1 MSGNFQTRALIQF
14 GVLHPTEG
22 PDAFPNKL
30 GFGPEKYVGER
41 SYRPPTKTFED
52 GKIVNIS
59 IAGEPIEIA
68 PNRTDVQDSVGFY
81 FPKRS
86 TLVTNAM
93 GGPCVFNLYSLRGDI
108 YRDPL
113 DFIEAHK
120 WALSKDA
127 EVLADIH
134 RNVIKGKKAVREV
147 LEQASDQVQ
156 LIHDQTYRMI
166 ALGMDARRAAE
177 NVYMP
182 KHLREDREFY
192 GQVESHVKQVY
203 NGRLGW
209 MGNDVYEINP
219 LSVREETRRSLELMG
234 GAEKV
239 RSAAASAV
247 EAGGFENWSWGLKL
261 TGMLLELNPDDPA
274 AREIRATAARAIGQ
288 RTLSANARGWYITE
302 ALAMENRLKL
312 GDQPVTLESARLLLG
327 TPDVSQVMAIP
338 LEDSFQFVRYL
349 VDPRKAEDTRLAF
362 TISVGDSEKPSQIEL
377 RNGVAVIT
385 EDVEKGSEHLNV
397 SQKEWAEFVV
407 GQRSLAA
414 MNPVFA
420 QFESILDRSWVP
432 EGAEVLDGKLDEA
445 ARDSD

>member
-1 MSGNFQTRALIQF
+1 MGATSFSTIYTPQKVELERSASKMKSFASDAGDQKLFEQRKRPNQRKRKKAMYCNIKRVSVLALAFLVNAEIANAQETPFISKSLLEKTVIGPKGEVTVQGALEVNKLLGAEKKLVDEITPGVYHIRGWGIAHSIAIDAPEGWIIIDTGDSIAAAKEMRSFLEEAVGSKIKVSAILYTHSHYADGTDAWLDEGTEIWGHEYLDRNKRTDSFSILSGNFQTRALIQF

-86 TLVTNAM
+86 TLVTNAI
-93 GGPCVFNLYSLRGDI
+93 GGVSVFNLYSLRGDI

-134 RNVIKGKKAVREV
+134 RKAIKGKEAVREV

-182 KHLREDREFY
+182 KHLREGRESY

-209 MGNDVYEINP
+209 MG
-219 LSVREETRRSLELMG
+219 
-234 GAEKV
+234 
-239 RSAAASAV
+239 
-247 EAGGFENWSWGLKL
+247 
-261 TGMLLELNPDDPA
+261 
-274 AREIRATAARAIGQ
+274 Q
-288 RTLSANARGWYITE
+288 RCI
-302 ALAMENRLKL
+302 
-312 GDQPVTLESARLLLG
+312 
-327 TPDVSQVMAIP
+327 
-338 LEDSFQFVRYL
+338 
-349 VDPRKAEDTRLAF
+349 
-362 TISVGDSEKPSQIEL
+362 
-377 RNGVAVIT
+377 
-385 EDVEKGSEHLNV
+385 
-397 SQKEWAEFVV
+397 
-407 GQRSLAA
+407 
-414 MNPVFA
+414 
-420 QFESILDRSWVP
+420 
-432 EGAEVLDGKLDEA
+432 
-445 ARDSD
+445 